1 MGSYMSNFESFPG
14 DSSLWRVENYHPR
27 PLLVFLM
34 EGPLC
39 PGQTPAYEMPLIP
52 QTADP
57 DGRLV

>member
-1 MGSYMSNFESFPG
+1 MSNFESFPG